1 MSETVPLLSAHLNTP
16 LGPMIAMAEA
26 RGLVLLEFTDRPIL
40 DREVETLKNRYG
52 YAPPVP
58 GHNGHLAQ
66 IEAELVG
73 YFAGT
78 LFRFDVPLHMPGTPF
93 DLMMWN
99 ALCAVPYGET
109 RTYGEMATFLKKPQ
123 ASRAVGAANGRNRLA
138 IVVPCHR
145 LIGADG
151 SLTGYGGGQ
160 ARKAALLRLERQAV
174 PH

>member
-1 MSETVPLLSAHLNTP
+1 MDEMTLTSPFGPLTLGAEGGQIVALRWGGGPDDKTPLLSEAAGQL
-16 LGPMIAMAEA
+16 AE
-26 RGLVLLEFTDRPIL
+26 
-40 DREVETLKNRYG
+40 
-52 YAPPVP
+52 
-58 GHNGHLAQ
+58 
-66 IEAELVG
+66 
-73 YFAGT
+73 YFAGS
-78 LFRFDVPLHMPGTPF
+78 RRGF
-93 DLMMWN
+93 DLPIAFQPGLTGDVMRAM
-99 ALCAVPYGET
+99 CAIPFGET